1 MRFAEPH
8 PKQVDS
14 YPAVLPHFSP
24 LPCSELTD
32 PVDQR
37 QRLEAQVASHQAA
50 VQRQAAEAAAAA
62 AAAASNG
69 APAAAPAAGSDDDA
83 YEVVLDEDFL
93 AALEYGMPP
102 TAGMGMGI
110 DRLVMLLTDSAS
122 IREVLCF
129 PLMK

>member
-1 MRFAEPH
+1 M
-8 PKQVDS
+8 
-14 YPAVLPHFSP
+14 LPHFSP